1 MILES
6 RQRKLADCSG
16 PFYKTHTRRARNP
29 ATGSWRIVQV
39 RTIYR
44 ANGGESAEMNSVDLN
59 NPLTAVGGIQTRSCV
74 RFVERI

>member
-29 ATGSWRIVQV
+29 ANGSWRIVQV
-39 RTIYR
+39 LSIKLILKEPGIPPT
-44 ANGGESAEMNSVDLN
+44 E
-59 NPLTAVGGIQTRSCV
+59 VGGLFRSELFIV
-74 RFVERI
+74 LTKVSWDE